1 MEKKVQNRNQGQA
14 LMEFVLGLMVIFSFF
29 FFFIRM
35 SALFAVSNYIH
46 YATFMSARA
55 FSSGSIDP
63 EIRRERAREVLD
75 ATVTGKFKSLISAK
89 DEPLI
94 GGGPFFEANPVSDF
108 WNQGVSFPFKAKL
121 SLHPFTPKGQA
132 IEMDLVS
139 ESWMPTSPTIQEC
152 NAEKASIQNAV
163 GSAGVTGVIVEWDNG
178 C

>member
-1 MEKKVQNRNQGQA
+1 MEKKVQNRIQGQA

-35 SALFAVSNYIH
+35 SALFAVSNFIH

-55 FSSGSIDP
+55 YSSGSVDSDTR
-63 EIRRERAREVLD
+63 EERAREVLD
-75 ATVTGKFKSLISAK
+75 STVTGKFKSLITAV

-94 GGGPFFEANPVSDF
+94 GGGPYFSANQATDF

-121 SLHPFTPKGQA
+121 SLHPFTPKDQA
-132 IEMDLVS
+132 IEMELVS
-139 ESWMPTSPTIQEC
+139 ESWMPTNPTRQEC
-152 NAEKASIQNAV
+152 LQEKANIRQN
-163 GSAGVTGVIVEWDNG
+163 TGQEVEWDNG